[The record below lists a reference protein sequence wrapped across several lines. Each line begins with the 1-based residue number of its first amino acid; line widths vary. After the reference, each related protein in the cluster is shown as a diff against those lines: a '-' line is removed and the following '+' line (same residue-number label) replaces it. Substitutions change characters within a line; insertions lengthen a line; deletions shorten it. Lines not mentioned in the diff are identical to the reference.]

1 MVGALLVVLL
11 NCVSYS
17 MRINYTASTN
27 LKMLSQLSQKAFQFK
42 WTSKM
47 IQNAIVE
54 GKMLAVLINH
64 SDKQQDY
71 FGINVPTSSE
81 N

>member
-1 MVGALLVVLL
+1 
-11 NCVSYS
+11 
-17 MRINYTASTN
+17 
-27 LKMLSQLSQKAFQFK
+27 MLSQLSQKAFQFK

-71 FGINVPTSSE
+71 IGINVPTSSQ